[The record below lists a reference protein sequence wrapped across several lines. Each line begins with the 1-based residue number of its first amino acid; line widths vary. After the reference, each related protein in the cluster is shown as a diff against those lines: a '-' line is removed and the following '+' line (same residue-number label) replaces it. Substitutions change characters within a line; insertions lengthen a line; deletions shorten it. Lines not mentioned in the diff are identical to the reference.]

1 MHRHRQR
8 GAAAVFAAIALTALL
23 AAMALTVDI
32 GRLYFAQRDLQNAAN
47 LAALDAS
54 RKASGCYGPIQDSP
68 LATANTVAIDS
79 LIRNGF
85 DAGNLT
91 TVRVGGINRTPDAL
105 RFFDPD
111 ADNRSFAVQVG
122 LQRPAP
128 PRLLPLFV
136 ESSPQ
141 TDTDAAQQAPDERR
155 LFADASASVRN
166 DVALSLGS
174 YGARINPQAP
184 GTLLQALPGNLSI
197 TALDYAALVDAEINL
212 LDVLEPGSLS
222 EITEV
227 LAEETT
233 LPAFLDGISDALL
246 AANELVAASVTS
258 ALAAAAQGLNQT
270 LIPAELVNLEG
281 QIAPAIN
288 GVTVSAGALV
298 EAAIQSVLIDGFF
311 EALIQLG
318 GGREVAVRLR
328 EAAQVVEGPPGFR
341 EDGEELTE
349 ARTAQARV
357 STQVPL
363 TGLLPTG
370 TSIELFAE
378 AASARAAV
386 TGVRCPSAGNPLRE
400 ARIRTRTSVT
410 SIGLEPITVTLSLA
424 QLQASLEDS
433 AAPLAGVLQQLT
445 GLSCGLLGL
454 LSPQQN
460 ALCDLLQDNPVI
472 EIRIA
477 LAAPVTLPGADEEFW
492 VQEPF
497 PKSFSVAAPM
507 TATLSQLL
515 DQAIEIELS
524 VAGTPPVGL
533 AGTVLNSVLA
543 AARPVLQSTLVTA
556 LVDTV
561 DEVLTPALEGLGVSL
576 AGADVTVTEMTVQR
590 PKIFSAAR

>member
-1 MHRHRQR
+1 MRRHRQR
-8 GAAAVFAAIALTALL
+8 GAAAVFAAMALTALL
-23 AAMALTVDI
+23 AALALTIDI

-54 RKASGCYGPIQDSP
+54 RKASGCYGPIEDSP
-68 LATANTVAIDS
+68 LATANAVAIDS
-79 LIRNGF
+79 LLRNGF
-85 DAGNLT
+85 DASALT
-91 TVRVGGINRTPDAL
+91 TVRVGGINRTPDGL

-136 ESSPQ
+136 DSPQQ
-141 TDTDAAQQAPDERR
+141 TDTDTAQQAPDEQR
-155 LFADASASVRN
+155 LFAAASASVRN

-174 YGARINPQAP
+174 FGARVTPQAP

-197 TALDYAALVDAEINL
+197 TALDYAALLDAEINL

-227 LAEETT
+227 LVEETT

-258 ALAAAAQGLNQT
+258 ALSAAAQGLNQT
-270 LIPAELVNLEG
+270 LIPAQLVDLEG

-318 GGREVAVRLR
+318 GGREVAVNLR
-328 EAAQVVEGPPGFR
+328 EAAQVVQGPPGIR

-357 STQVPL
+357 RTQVPL
-363 TGLLPTG
+363 AGLLPTG
-370 TSIELFAE
+370 TRLELFAE

-386 TGVRCPSAGNPLRE
+386 TGVRCPSAENPLRE
-400 ARIRTRTSVT
+400 ARIRVRTGVT
-410 SIGLEPITVTLSLA
+410 TIGLEPVTVTVSLA

-433 AAPLAGVLQQLT
+433 ATPLAGVLKQLT

-454 LSPQQN
+454 LSSQQR
-460 ALCDLLQDNPVI
+460 ALCDLLQDNPAI
-472 EIRIA
+472 EVRIA

-492 VQEPF
+492 VSEPF
-497 PKSFSVAAPM
+497 PQSRSVDAPM
-507 TATLSQLL
+507 TAVLSQLL
-515 DQAIEIELS
+515 DQAVEVEIA

-561 DEVLTPALEGLGVSL
+561 DEVLTPALDGLGVSV

-590 PKIFSAAR
+590 PKIFSASR